1 MTRPVM
7 LYDGECRLCRWAARI
22 AARLDRDE
30 QLALL
35 PLGDEEAPR
44 LLAAIPAEARDGR
57 WWLVLTD
64 GTPLPGDRGAGVVLL
79 TELRLTRP
87 LGRLLRT
94 LRASRLV
101 DRLDTLIARHRGR
114 LGRAVPNGPG
124 PRRYP

>member
-7 LYDGECRLCRWAARI
+7 VYDGGCRLCRWAARI

-35 PLGDEEAPR
+35 PLSDEETRR
-44 LLAAIPAEARDGR
+44 LLAAIPAEMREGR

-87 LGRLLRT
+87 LGRLLRAS
-94 LRASRLV
+94 RASRVV
-101 DRLDTLIARHRGR
+101 DGLDALIARHRGR
-114 LGRAVPNGPG
+114 LGRAVPDGPG